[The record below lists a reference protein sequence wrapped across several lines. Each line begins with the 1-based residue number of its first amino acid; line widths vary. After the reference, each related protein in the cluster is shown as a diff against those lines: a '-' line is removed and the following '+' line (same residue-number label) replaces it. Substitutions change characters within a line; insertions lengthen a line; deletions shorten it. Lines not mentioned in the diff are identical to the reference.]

1 VMIFLEKNRSSSGCL
16 IVRKK
21 GCLIVRKKGDGL
33 GAGVGGG
40 SSSRKQ
46 YESKLGVMNR
56 SSMNSWFELVIV

>member
-1 VMIFLEKNRSSSGCL
+1 VMIFLEKNRSSS
-16 IVRKK
+16 

-56 SSMNSWFELVIV
+56 SSMNS